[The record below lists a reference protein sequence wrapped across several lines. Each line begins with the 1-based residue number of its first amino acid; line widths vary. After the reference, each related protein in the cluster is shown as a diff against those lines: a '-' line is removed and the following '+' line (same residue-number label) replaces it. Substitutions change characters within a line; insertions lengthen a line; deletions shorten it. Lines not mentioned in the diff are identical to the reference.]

1 MASLIDAFHNAFYG
15 ERVFIIGTGPSLD
28 KVTDRQL
35 GALSGEYTFGV
46 NTLLTYERLPFAP
59 DFYCVAESGWL
70 TDISIPNV
78 IERLK
83 TLSECRFYC
92 HHWPLA
98 ALEGQGWH
106 YVKYDSDKRMQDR
119 EFMGLGEELPY
130 VTSGASVA
138 MFAVQL
144 ACWMGFDRVYL
155 LGCDATRQGHADGLG
170 LGAEDA
176 VRLRQDSFIRSA
188 NEAEGIMGKEGRR
201 LVNLTEGGALK
212 ISRGDLGKVLK
223 EG

>member
-1 MASLIDAFHNAFYG
+1 MGNLIQAFHNAFYG

-28 KVTDRQL
+28 KAKDKQL
-35 GALSGEYTFGV
+35 EALSGEYTFGV
-46 NTLLTYERLPFAP
+46 NTLLTYERLPFTP

-78 IERLK
+78 IERFKKLP
-83 TLSECRFYC
+83 ENRFYC
-92 HHWPLA
+92 HHFPLE
-98 ALEGQGWH
+98 ALRDTGWH
-106 YVKYDSDKRMQDR
+106 YVKYDSDKRMQDG
-119 EFMGLGEELPY
+119 EFSGFDDALPY
-130 VTSGASVA
+130 VTNGNSVI

-144 ACWMGFDRVYL
+144 ACWMGFTDIYL
-155 LGCDATRQGHADGLG
+155 LGCDASRQGHAEGLG

-176 VRLRQDSFIRSA
+176 VRLRQDSFVRSA
-188 NEAEGIMGKEGRR
+188 NKAEEIMGKEGRQ

-212 ISRGDLGKVLK
+212 ISRGELGKVLK